1 MRYVPH
7 AYQTEAYNRLIK
19 HDRYNVFLKM
29 GLGKTVVTLT
39 AIDDL
44 MHDYFEVKRVLVI
57 APLRVAED
65 TWSTESKKW
74 DHLKHLKLSLVLGP
88 LNQRIKALNTKAD
101 IYIIN
106 RENVEW
112 LVDHYKTD
120 WPFDMVVV
128 DELSSFKNPSS
139 HRFKAL
145 RKMMPLTN
153 RFIGLTGTPAPN
165 SLIDLWSQIYLVD
178 KGERLGKTVKMYRE
192 TYFSP
197 GWGNGHIVY
206 KWNLREGSEEK
217 IFDKISDICMSMKA
231 EDWIKVPE
239 RLDSI
244 KTITFPPALMKQYK
258 AFERDTIME
267 LANNETIVASTAAV
281 VTNKLLQFANGA
293 IYDDDR
299 KVHKVHDMKLE
310 ALADLIESANGD
322 PVIVFY
328 SYQHDLARIK
338 AYFPELDIRT
348 IEGPKDIKDWNDRK
362 IQVMCLHP
370 ASAGHGLNLQAGG
383 NIIIWFGLNYSLE
396 LYQQANA
403 RLHRQGQT
411 EKVLVHH
418 IVAKGTMD
426 EAVMEAL
433 ARKDIS
439 QARLIDAVKA
449 RIVNGQ

>member
-1 MRYVPH
+1 MLYVPH
-7 AYQTEAYNRLIK
+7 EYQKKAYDLAIANPRYLI
-19 HDRYNVFLKM
+19 FLAM
-29 GLGKTVVTLT
+29 GMGKTVVTLT

-44 MHDYFEVKRVLVI
+44 LHDFFEVQKVLVI

-65 TWSTESKKW
+65 TWSTESAKW
-74 DHLKHLKLSLVLGP
+74 DHLKHLKLSLVLGS
-88 LNQRIKALNTKAD
+88 LGQRLKALNTKAD

-112 LVDHYKTD
+112 LVNHYQTL
-120 WPFDMVVV
+120 WPFDMVVI

-139 HRFKAL
+139 HRFKSL
-145 RKMMPLTN
+145 RKVMPLTD

-192 TYFSP
+192 TYFTP

-206 KWNLREGSEEK
+206 KWNLKEGSEEK
-217 IFDKISDICMSMKA
+217 IFARISDICMSMKA

-239 RLDSI
+239 RLDLI
-244 KTITFPPALMKQYK
+244 KTITFPKTLLKQSRS
-258 AFERDTIME
+258 FERDTIME
-267 LANNETIVASTAAV
+267 LANKETIVASTAAV

-293 IYDDDR
+293 IYDEER
-299 KVHKVHDMKLE
+299 KVHKIHDLKLE

-328 SYQHDLARIK
+328 SYQHDLASIK
-338 AYFPELDIRT
+338 AFFPELDIRT
-348 IEGPKDIKDWNDRK
+348 IEGPKDIQDWNDRK

-418 IVAKGTMD
+418 IVAKDTMD

-439 QARLIDAVKA
+439 QARLIEAVKA
-449 RIVNGQ
+449 RISIGQ

>member
-1 MRYVPH
+1 MKYVPH
-7 AYQTEAYNRLIK
+7 DYQVEAYNRLIQNK
-19 HDRYNVFLKM
+19 RYNLFLTM

-39 AIDDL
+39 VIDDL
-44 MHDYFEVKRVLVI
+44 LHDFFEVQKVLVI

-65 TWSTESKKW
+65 TWSTESAKW
-74 DHLKHLKLSLVLGP
+74 DHLKHLKLSLVLGS
-88 LNQRIKALNTKAD
+88 LGQRRKALMSNAD
-101 IYIIN
+101 VYIIN

-112 LVDHYKTD
+112 LVNHYQTL

-128 DELSSFKNPSS
+128 DELSSFKNPAS

-145 RKMMPLTN
+145 RKVMPLTD

-178 KGERLGKTVKMYRE
+178 KGERLGKTLKSYRE
-192 TYFSP
+192 TYFTP

-206 KWNLREGSEEK
+206 KWNLKEGAEK
-217 IFDKISDICMSMKA
+217 QIHAKIADICMSMKA
-231 EDWIKVPE
+231 EDWINVPE
-239 RLDSI
+239 RMDLI
-244 KTITFPPALMKQYK
+244 KLITFPKPLLKRYRT
-258 AFERDTIME
+258 FERDTIME
-267 LANNETIVASTAAV
+267 LANNETIVATTAAV

-293 IYDDDR
+293 IYDGER
-299 KVHKVHDMKLE
+299 KAHSIHDQKLE
-310 ALADLIESANGD
+310 ALAELIESANGE

-338 AYFPELDIRT
+338 AYFPEMDIRT
-348 IEGPKDIKDWNDRK
+348 IEGPKDIQDWNDRK
-362 IQVMCLHP
+362 IPVMCLHP
-370 ASAGHGLNLQAGG
+370 ASAGHGLNLQSGG

-418 IVAKGTMD
+418 IVAKETMD
-426 EAVMEAL
+426 EMVMEAL
-433 ARKDIS
+433 AKKDMNQS
-439 QARLIDAVKA
+439 KLLEA
-449 RIVNGQ
+449 